1 MLMDWEKFF
10 SLCNLPEKMVAN
22 SIRDSYYLV
31 ISSCLSLIK
40 KIKIK
45 ATYKLFVVIIIGLY
59 SWECRCPLFPN
70 KHGNKMKFYFPID
83 NPLSNKHRYRS
94 IKSIYLLSSSS
105 SSPSSGIEFDM
116 SDDDGTCNEFHD
128 NDNHHSSLKLSH
140 ESFLFLLKCEKKT

>member
-1 MLMDWEKFF
+1 
-10 SLCNLPEKMVAN
+10 
-22 SIRDSYYLV
+22 
-31 ISSCLSLIK
+31 
-40 KIKIK
+40 
-45 ATYKLFVVIIIGLY
+45 
-59 SWECRCPLFPN
+59 
-70 KHGNKMKFYFPID
+70 MKFYFPID

-140 ESFLFLLKCEKKT
+140 ESFLFLLKCEKRLKPKLVGKKKTMQIVHFRIKVFLKFLNRLFDDEKSGICMQIFPVPGSRKC